1 MRSHFVYEE
10 RIIYNLSQEPEMH
23 DFSAYYFEE
32 EDQIAKCQKVKKG
45 FKNHFCL

>member
-32 EDQIAKCQKVKKG
+32 EDHDCQMSKG
-45 FKNHFCL
+45 